1 MAEQK
6 LGGVD
11 YAEVKAAAAR
21 NAMKAIEAQLEK
33 QKEREEKAQG
43 VTAEDYTARA
53 KKLVNPQEEAPKAPK
68 AEVKP
73 EVKSDKK

>member
-1 MAEQK
+1 MAESK

-21 NAMKAIEAQLEK
+21 NALRNIEAQLEK

-53 KKLVNPQEEAPKAPK
+53 KKLVNPKEEVSEAPVAKEAP
-68 AEVKP
+68 
-73 EVKSDKK
+73 KSDKK